1 MTNHAFF
8 LTETSLL
15 GPDDHVMNDPS
26 EVSSLFSSQML
37 AAEATPGRSALV
49 EPSAIL
55 DSLRETGRNER

>member
-8 LTETSLL
+8 LKETSLL
-15 GPDDHVMNDPS
+15 GPDGHVMNDPS

-37 AAEATPGRSALV
+37 AAEATPGRSALA

-55 DSLRETGRNER
+55 DPLRGAGRNER

>member
-15 GPDDHVMNDPS
+15 GPDGHVMNDPN

-37 AAEATPGRSALV
+37 AAEAMPGRSPIVKPKA
-49 EPSAIL
+49 P
-55 DSLRETGRNER
+55 G